1 MGKNKKSFDM
11 YQSYL
16 DSLPASSGKNAG
28 YEIENVP
35 LPDSMRTSTLIEQI
49 GKERSWTEDQI
60 DSDID
65 ILEANRLGFVRD
77 LRDLSDNSWKV
88 IPLLPLVRDLLRAA
102 VSPKYQKKKKN
113 KSYKKKS
120 DSSDSSED
128 ENNSHATV
136 PTKDSTI
143 DPTTNNGGGGPD
155 AAGPTPETSP
165 GSKKVFSGRP
175 IEPVNGNRIRVK
187 TTDGVYE
194 CNRFCPHKGVDLV
207 TWGNVLGNTL
217 VCTKHNWRFNLE
229 GNEMVKGKSLNACK
243 VNDW

>member
-16 DSLPASSGKNAG
+16 DSLPASSGKKVG

-49 GKERSWTEDQI
+49 GKERSWTEEQI

-102 VSPKYQKKKKN
+102 VYPKSQKKKKG
-113 KSYKKKS
+113 SYTKKH

-128 ENNSHATV
+128 EKTVAATV
-136 PTKDSTI
+136 PTTPTAEST
-143 DPTTNNGGGGPD
+143 TEV
-155 AAGPTPETSP
+155 PES
-165 GSKKVFSGRP
+165 SKKVFSGRP
-175 IEPVNGNRIRVK
+175 IEPVNANRIRVH

-207 TWGNVLGNTL
+207 TWGNVLGKTL
-217 VCTKHNWRFNLE
+217 VCTKHNWKFDLE
-229 GNEMVKGKSLNACK
+229 GNSTVKGRSLDVCK